1 MHLLGP
7 LVLLVVVGAV
17 VYKLLMRGRDD
28 AVFLVEVRGPG
39 VGGLALRGSVPGR
52 SDADLLDFVAG
63 LGLARGAKL
72 WGIFDRGRLVVRAS
86 GDVPPELQQR
96 LRNYLY
102 N

>member
-28 AVFLVEVRGPG
+28 AVFQVEVRGPG
-39 VGGLALRGSVPGR
+39 VGGLALRGRVPGR
-52 SDADLLDFVAG
+52 SDADVLDFVAG

-72 WGIFDRGRLVVRAS
+72 WGSVDRGRLVVRAT

-96 LRNYLY
+96 LRNHLY